1 MEILAEWKR
10 ERYMEAWRLCGGYGE
25 KRCMYRMMR
34 VEYKGQWKS
43 RKREREKMRG
53 FGLI

>member
-1 MEILAEWKR
+1 MEERKIHGGMESMWRIWR
-10 ERYMEAWRLCGGYGE
+10 E
-25 KRCMYRMMR
+25 KMYRMMR